1 MRIFELKKVRVSEIF
16 GPTVQG
22 EGPLIGKPTVF
33 VRTGG
38 CDYRCNWCD
47 TLYAVLPKH
56 SKEWIKMGDDQ
67 IINEVNK
74 LSNNNPIL
82 ISLSGGNPAM
92 HNLENIIQLGKK
104 FGHTFALET
113 QGSIAREW
121 FKELDYLLLSP
132 KPPSSGEEVD
142 WKKFDDCLNMSKSST
157 TYLKIVIFDDEDY
170 DFAKSVSEKYK
181 FLPCY
186 LQVGNPIYP
195 DGENNIKDLNATLME
210 NYRWLIEKTSNDNW
224 FNATILPQIHVLTW
238 GTIRGV

>member
-56 SKEWIKMGDDQ
+56 SKEWIKMDDDQ

-74 LSNNNPIL
+74 LCNNNPIL

-104 FGHTFALET
+104 FGHTFALENRG
-113 QGSIAREW
+113 QLQENGLRNWI
-121 FKELDYLLLSP
+121 
-132 KPPSSGEEVD
+132 
-142 WKKFDDCLNMSKSST
+142 
-157 TYLKIVIFDDEDY
+157 IFY
-170 DFAKSVSEKYK
+170 
-181 FLPCY
+181 
-186 LQVGNPIYP
+186 
-195 DGENNIKDLNATLME
+195 
-210 NYRWLIEKTSNDNW
+210 
-224 FNATILPQIHVLTW
+224 
-238 GTIRGV
+238 